1 MNIAQVR
8 QYALSLPQVTEQPHH
23 HFSSF
28 RVGGKIFVTV
38 PPDGLAIHVFVNEQQ
53 RETALAL
60 HPAFAEKLLW
70 GGKVVGLRVTLPKA
84 KPAVVRQW
92 VLLAWQLKAPAAIG
106 KTTSTGPGKLTA
118 FDWHSD
124 PITPATPVDS
134 AYKNTQN
141 VRRFLMTQ
149 CGAAFKFD
157 REFMQ
162 WIKNGESKSMR
173 DVALE
178 WTRRRVAS

>member
-8 QYALSLPQVTEQPHH
+8 QYALALPEVTEEPHH

-28 RVGGKIFVTV
+28 RVRGRIFVTV

-60 HPAFAEKLLW
+60 HPAFTEKLLW
-70 GGKVVGLRVTLPKA
+70 GGKVVGLRVTLEKA

-92 VLLAWQLKAPAAIG
+92 VLFAWQLKAPAPAVKG
-106 KTTSTGPGKLTA
+106 ARSVPGRQPA

-141 VRRFLMTQ
+141 VRRFLTAE

-157 REFMQ
+157 RAFMQ
-162 WIKNGESKSMR
+162 WIRNGEPKSMG

-178 WTRRRVAS
+178 WRRRRRAD